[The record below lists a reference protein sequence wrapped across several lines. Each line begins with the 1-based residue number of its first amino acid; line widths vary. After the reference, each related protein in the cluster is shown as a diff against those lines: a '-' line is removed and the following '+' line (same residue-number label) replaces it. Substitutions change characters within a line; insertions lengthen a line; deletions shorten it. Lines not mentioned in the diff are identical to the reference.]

1 MKDKGILFWVK
12 RMEIQIA
19 LFFGISAVY
28 SLILFT
34 SNNPDITLLQRML
47 EGTLYYAIIFGIVTV
62 MIFQTT
68 NLLTILPL
76 AISMGN
82 TRKSAVFGMQ
92 VLPIGGA
99 VEYLL
104 FYVILSLLAY
114 GKEGFHPDGLLVY
127 AGLLLISAGIGQ
139 LLNCIHIKTGEK
151 KGVYY
156 VVLVI
161 GFLISMSMGMGY
173 LAPIFY
179 DYTPSHTFAN
189 GFVLTLYMV
198 GAALFAFGLVLYGIS
213 FVVFR
218 LVMRNYEVKM

>member
-19 LFFGISAVY
+19 LFFGISIVY

-34 SNNPDITLLQRML
+34 SNNPDITLLQRMF
-47 EGTLYYAIIFGIVTV
+47 EGTLYYAIIFGVVTV

-82 TRKSAVFGMQ
+82 TRKSAVLGMQ

-104 FYVILSLLAY
+104 FYVRLSLLAY
-114 GKEGFHPDGLLVY
+114 GKE
-127 AGLLLISAGIGQ
+127 
-139 LLNCIHIKTGEK
+139 
-151 KGVYY
+151 
-156 VVLVI
+156 
-161 GFLISMSMGMGY
+161 
-173 LAPIFY
+173 
-179 DYTPSHTFAN
+179 
-189 GFVLTLYMV
+189 
-198 GAALFAFGLVLYGIS
+198 
-213 FVVFR
+213 
-218 LVMRNYEVKM
+218 